1 MVPTDCDFGPDGAFY
16 WSDWVGGWDV
26 PHKGRI
32 FKVED
37 PVAMKNPAVAEAKK
51 LLAEGLAK
59 RPAEELLRLLGHEH
73 REVRQEAQYELA
85 NRGEAVMAKLLA
97 VVHDAS
103 NAKPRLHALLALGQI
118 QRRTGVKIGLQ
129 PLAGDADPM
138 IRATFAKV
146 HGETGGDLKIYA
158 KLFADESAAVRR
170 EAAIA
175 YGKHKPKGSDDYKPL
190 FALLKDNNNADA
202 YLRHAAVQGLTT
214 MTEQPCDLTTAF
226 DAAVESDK
234 SLDTPAV
241 RLGVVLAL
249 RKLQCHRIGRFLNDA
264 DPAVVSEAARAI
276 YDQELMS
283 PMAELAVLA
292 DKPNL
297 PEAVAYR
304 ALAANM
310 KLGEPAG
317 AGRLAAFAAR
327 SGEPAHLRVAALTLL
342 ADWATPPRRDAITGL
357 AQTLPARDGT
367 PAAEALKRELSKLIG
382 GPDAVRSALITAVTK
397 LNVKEVGASLADTVR
412 DNARPVSLRVESLF
426 ALDKLKATETK
437 AATEFAL
444 NSPDAK
450 LRAAA
455 RVISAK
461 ADETAARKE
470 LPALLD
476 DPKTTLVEKQMALGV
491 LGDMGAAREVDAA
504 LGTWLDKLVAGTVPA
519 EMQLD
524 LIEAAQ
530 ARVNSN
536 RRSYA
541 PLKDKL
547 AAYDRK
553 ARDGVEKDPLSRY
566 REVTHGGD
574 ADKGKEIVLNNAAVY
589 CVRCHKLSG
598 VGGEVGPEL
607 TLIAKEKNRDYLLES
622 IVDPNKAIAKG
633 FESVILSLA
642 DGRTVSGVLR
652 SKTDKEYVIVD
663 AEGKVT
669 KVPKD
674 DVDREKPDKSAMP
687 DDLHKK
693 LTKRELR
700 DVIEFLAGL
709 KQ

>member
-37 PVAMKNPAVAEAKK
+37 PVAMMNPAVAEAKK

-397 LNVKEVGASLADTVR
+397 LNVKEVARSSRTPSATTPGPCRSAS
-412 DNARPVSLRVESLF
+412 
-426 ALDKLKATETK
+426 KAC
-437 AATEFAL
+437 
-444 NSPDAK
+444 SPW
-450 LRAAA
+450 
-455 RVISAK
+455 
-461 ADETAARKE
+461 T
-470 LPALLD
+470 
-476 DPKTTLVEKQMALGV
+476 
-491 LGDMGAAREVDAA
+491 
-504 LGTWLDKLVAGTVPA
+504 
-519 EMQLD
+519 
-524 LIEAAQ
+524 
-530 ARVNSN
+530 N
-536 RRSYA
+536 
-541 PLKDKL
+541 
-547 AAYDRK
+547 
-553 ARDGVEKDPLSRY
+553 
-566 REVTHGGD
+566 
-574 ADKGKEIVLNNAAVY
+574 
-589 CVRCHKLSG
+589 
-598 VGGEVGPEL
+598 
-607 TLIAKEKNRDYLLES
+607 
-622 IVDPNKAIAKG
+622 
-633 FESVILSLA
+633 
-642 DGRTVSGVLR
+642 
-652 SKTDKEYVIVD
+652 
-663 AEGKVT
+663 
-669 KVPKD
+669 
-674 DVDREKPDKSAMP
+674 
-687 DDLHKK
+687 
-693 LTKRELR
+693 
-700 DVIEFLAGL
+700 
-709 KQ
+709 